1 MTLAEPN
8 ADDFIAAQLS
18 AVTLVQRF
26 LTGQPTDLTKLL
38 EDLPIDVALTALA
51 MMASDLLKRHDEDQ
65 RTAYLESVRHQF
77 IAGTFLPDN
86 LK

>member
-26 LTGQPTDLTKLL
+26 LTGQPTNLPELL

-65 RTAYLESVRHQF
+65 RTAYLASVRAQF
-77 IAGTFLPDN
+77 IAGTFLPDD
-86 LK
+86 LR